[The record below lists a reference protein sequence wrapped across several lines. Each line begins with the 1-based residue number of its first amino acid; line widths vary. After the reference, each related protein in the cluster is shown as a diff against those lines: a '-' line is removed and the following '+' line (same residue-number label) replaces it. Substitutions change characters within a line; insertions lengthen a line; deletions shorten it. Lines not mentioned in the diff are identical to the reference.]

1 MAELKE
7 IINKIERIAPLR
19 TQEEWDN
26 SGWQI
31 RLNKKNIR
39 RILLC
44 VSITD
49 DILKQALLKK
59 CDMIIA
65 HHPLFF
71 GGGFDKEIARYLI
84 RYHLPVYSIHTS
96 FDKAV
101 GGTTDML
108 IDYCGFCIDDILND
122 YTKIYYADMT
132 LKELIH
138 RIKKGLEID
147 KLRVTNY
154 NPKKIVKKVAFCAG
168 SGTSFCEDVINAE
181 CDCFVT
187 ADLKY
192 HTALDNNLTIIDVG
206 HFESERPALNTLK
219 NLLKDF
225 AEVEIADEKSPI
237 EII

>member
-7 IINKIERIAPLR
+7 ITNIIEKNAPLEK
-19 TQEEWDN
+19 QEEWDN

-31 RLNKKNIR
+31 RLNKKNIE

-44 VSITD
+44 VSVTN
-49 DILKQALLKK
+49 DILKQALTKN

-71 GGGFDKEIARYLI
+71 NGQYDKEIARDLI
-84 RYHLPVYSIHTS
+84 RYHLPVYSIHTP

-101 GGTTDML
+101 GGTTDMM
-108 IDYCGFCIDDILND
+108 IDNCGFCIDEVLND

-138 RIKKGLEID
+138 RIKKGLKID
-147 KLRVTNY
+147 NLRVTNY
-154 NPKKIVKKVAFCAG
+154 NPKMLVKKVAFCAG
-168 SGTSFCEDVINAE
+168 SGTSFCEDVIKVN

-192 HTALDNNLTIIDVG
+192 HCAIDNDIAIIDVG
-206 HFESERPALNTLK
+206 HLESEKPALNTLR
-219 NLLKDF
+219 NLLKNIV
-225 AEVEIADEKSPI
+225 EVELADEKSPV

>member
-1 MAELKE
+1 MAKLNE
-7 IINKIERIAPLR
+7 ITDIIERIAPFEK
-19 TQEEWDN
+19 QENWDN

-31 RLNKKNIR
+31 RLNKKNIA

-44 VSITD
+44 VSVTNN
-49 DILKQALLKK
+49 ILKQALTKK

-71 GGGFDKEIARYLI
+71 NGEYDKEISRDLI
-84 RYHLPVYSIHTS
+84 RYHMPVYSIHTP

-101 GGTTDML
+101 GGTTDIL
-108 IDYCGFCIDDILND
+108 IDACGFCIDEVLND

-132 LKELIH
+132 LKELTH
-138 RIKKGLEID
+138 RIKKGLGID
-147 KLRVTNY
+147 KLRITNY
-154 NPKKIVKKVAFCAG
+154 NPKTVVKKVAFCAG
-168 SGTSFCEDVINAE
+168 SGTSFCEDVIKTG

-192 HTALDNNLTIIDVG
+192 HCAVDSDITIIDVG
-206 HFESERPALNTLK
+206 HLESEKPALSTLK
-219 NLLKDF
+219 ELLKDVV
-225 AEVEIADEKSPI
+225 EVEIADEKSPV